1 MKIRREYDL
10 KDKITLHR
18 LHITTECPLEDNFL
32 GPLKF
37 LGQPADNGVH
47 SYAYKRGKWTLS
59 VKETI
64 QRGGGKE

>member
-10 KDKITLHR
+10 KEKISLHR

-37 LGQPADNGVH
+37 LGPPADKPIESIPMLAKGVPF
-47 SYAYKRGKWTLS
+47 L
-59 VKETI
+59 
-64 QRGGGKE
+64 